1 MRISAIIV
9 SGGSTP
15 DYHDGN
21 SVEIL
26 RSDGTPWCSLPE
38 LPFDS
43 QGISSHTQSGLIA
56 CGGSS
61 NNRQSCV
68 TFKDG
73 VWTTS
78 HSLRED
84 RWEHSAWASPAGVVL
99 LGGANS
105 DPSTSS
111 ELLSDSTG
119 TSSVYFPL
127 KYAVT

>member
-9 SGGSTP
+9 SGGHS
-15 DYHDGN
+15 GESRN

-26 RSDGTPWCSLPE
+26 RSDGTPWCSLPD

-56 CGGSS
+56 CGGTS
-61 NNRQSCV
+61 NDNRQSCV
-68 TFKDG
+68 TFKEG

-84 RWEHSAWASPAGVVL
+84 RWEHSAWTSPAGVVL
-99 LGGANS
+99 LGGMNT

-127 KYAVT
+127 KYPVE

>member
-38 LPFDS
+38 LPFHTHT
-43 QGISSHTQSGLIA
+43 HTQSGLIA

-61 NNRQSCV
+61 NRQSCV

-78 HSLRED
+78 HSLREE
-84 RWEHSAWASPAGVVL
+84 RREHSAWASPAGVVL

-105 DPSTSS
+105 DPSISS

-127 KYAVT
+127 KYPVK